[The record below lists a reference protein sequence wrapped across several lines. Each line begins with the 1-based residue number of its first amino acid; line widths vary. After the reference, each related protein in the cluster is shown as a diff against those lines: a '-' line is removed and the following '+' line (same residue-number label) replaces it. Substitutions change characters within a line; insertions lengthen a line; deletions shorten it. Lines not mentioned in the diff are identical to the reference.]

1 MSENDYHYA
10 VIPIALRMSSGTIGI
25 GQFSAFGCEA
35 EVPGGTEET
44 VRVQIRGPGG
54 NILIE
59 DNSMFNGIFNARFFI
74 ISAQASD
81 SGQYL
86 CTVFLDGSE
95 FNTEIAGIDFAG
107 IMIIS

>member
-1 MSENDYHYA
+1 
-10 VIPIALRMSSGTIGI
+10 MSSGTIGI
-25 GQFSAFGCEA
+25 GQFSAFTCEA
-35 EVPGGTEET
+35 DVPGGTEET
-44 VRVQIRGPGG
+44 VRVQIRERGG
-54 NILIE
+54 NISIE
-59 DNSMFNGIFNARFFI
+59 DNNLLLNGFFSATFFI

-86 CTVFLDGSE
+86 CTVILDGGE